1 MNRRTFMQS
10 AGFLA
15 TSLAAQDRPA
25 ARPATGIKTSLM
37 LEMLKGSIDEEFEL
51 AAKAG
56 FQSVESLTQYAAWSN
71 ADIER
76 VRSLCRT
83 HRMTVDTVLAQQ
95 DWKKRPVSIVDPAH
109 RETFLEDVRKAIVYA
124 RKLEIAHIS
133 VTSGLLAAGK
143 TVEQQYASLTEGI
156 KRAADLVAEA
166 KLTLLVEALNSLVDH
181 PGCFLTSN
189 VDSLKLVKELN
200 LPHVR
205 LLFDIYHEQISRG
218 NIIRTLTE
226 AAPYVKVFHVADNPG
241 RNDPGTGE
249 IDYPNVYQ
257 AIRKTGY
264 TGYIGMEYHPL
275 ADPLASFTK
284 AVKGVQEVWRS
295 GA

>member
-1 MNRRTFMQS
+1 MQS
-10 AGFLA
+10 AGLLT
-15 TSLAAQDRPA
+15 TSLAAQGQPA
-25 ARPATGIKTSLM
+25 APAKTGIKPTLM

-51 AAKAG
+51 AAHAG
-56 FQSVESLTQYAAWSN
+56 FQSVESLTQYAAWSD
-71 ADIER
+71 ADVAR
-76 VRSLCRT
+76 VRSLCRSL
-83 HRMTVDTVLAQQ
+83 HLGVDTVLAQQ

-109 RETFLEDVRKAIVYA
+109 RETFLGDIKNAIVYA
-124 RKLEIAHIS
+124 KKLDIQNVS
-133 VTSGLLAAGK
+133 VTSGLSAAGK
-143 TVEQQYASLTEGI
+143 TYEQQWASLTEGI
-156 KRAADLVAEA
+156 KRAADLIAEA

-189 VDSLKLVKELN
+189 VEALKLIKELN

-264 TGYIGMEYHPL
+264 TGYIGMEYHPV

-284 AVKGVQEVWRS
+284 AVKDVQKD
-295 GA
+295 G

>member
-1 MNRRTFMQS
+1 MQS
-10 AGFLA
+10 AGLLA
-15 TSLAAQDRPA
+15 TGMAAQGQPA
-25 ARPATGIKTSLM
+25 APAKTAIKTTLM

-51 AAKAG
+51 AAHAG
-56 FQSVESLTQYAAWSN
+56 FQSVESLTQYAAWSD
-71 ADIER
+71 ADVAR
-76 VRSLCRT
+76 VRSLCRSL
-83 HRMTVDTVLAQQ
+83 HLGVDTVLAQQ

-109 RETFLEDVRKAIVYA
+109 RDTFLGDIRNAIVYA
-124 RKLEIAHIS
+124 KKLDIPNVS
-133 VTSGLLAAGK
+133 VTSGLSAAGK
-143 TVEQQYASLTEGI
+143 TYEQQWASLTEGV

-181 PGCFLTSN
+181 PGCYLTSN
-189 VDSLKLVKELN
+189 VEGLKLIKELN

-218 NIIRTLTE
+218 NIIRTITA
-226 AAPYVKVFHVADNPG
+226 AAPYVSVFHVADNPG

-249 IDYPNVYQ
+249 IDYPNVYR

-264 TGYIGMEYHPL
+264 TGFIGMEYHPL

-284 AVKGVQEVWRS
+284 AVKGVQEAV
-295 GA
+295 

>member
-10 AGFLA
+10 AGLLT
-15 TSLAAQDRPA
+15 TSLAAQGQPA
-25 ARPATGIKTSLM
+25 APAKTGIKTTLM

-56 FQSVESLTQYAAWSN
+56 FQSVESLTQYAAWSD
-71 ADIER
+71 ADVAR
-76 VRSLCRT
+76 VRSLCRSL
-83 HRMTVDTVLAQQ
+83 HLGVDTVLAQQ

-109 RETFLEDVRKAIVYA
+109 REPFLGDIKNAIVYA
-124 RKLEIAHIS
+124 KKLDIPHVS
-133 VTSGLLAAGK
+133 VTSGLSAKGLSY
-143 TVEQQYASLTEGI
+143 EQQWASLTEGV
-156 KRAADLVAEA
+156 KRAADLIAEA

-181 PGCFLTSN
+181 AGCYLTSN
-189 VDSLKLVKELN
+189 VEGLKLIKEIN

-249 IDYPNVYQ
+249 IAWPNVYT

-275 ADPLASFTK
+275 GDPLASFTK
-284 AVKGVQEVWRS
+284 AVKEVQA
-295 GA
+295 GG

>member
-1 MNRRTFMQS
+1 MQS
-10 AGFLA
+10 AGLLT
-15 TSLAAQDRPA
+15 TSLAAQGQPA
-25 ARPATGIKTSLM
+25 APAKTGIKTTLM

-51 AAKAG
+51 AAHAG
-56 FQSVESLTQYAAWSN
+56 FQSVESLTQYAAWSD
-71 ADIER
+71 ADVAR
-76 VRSLCRT
+76 VRSLCRSL
-83 HRMTVDTVLAQQ
+83 HLGVDTVLAQQ

-109 RETFLEDVRKAIVYA
+109 RETFLGDIKNAIVYA
-124 RKLEIAHIS
+124 KKLDMPHVS
-133 VTSGLLAAGK
+133 VTSGLSAKGLSY
-143 TVEQQYASLTEGI
+143 EQQWASLTEGI
-156 KRAADLVAEA
+156 KRAADLIAEA

-181 PGCFLTSN
+181 QGCFLTSN
-189 VDSLKLVKELN
+189 VEALKLVKELN

-218 NIIRTLTE
+218 NIIRTITE
-226 AAPYVKVFHVADNPG
+226 AQPYVKVFHVADNPG

-249 IDYPNVYQ
+249 IYYPNVYQ

-284 AVKGVQEVWRS
+284 AVKEVQVT
-295 GA
+295 G

>member
-1 MNRRTFMQS
+1 MQS
-10 AGFLA
+10 AGLVA
-15 TSLAAQDRPA
+15 TGLAAQAQPVAPA
-25 ARPATGIKTSLM
+25 RTGIKTTLM
-37 LEMLKGSIDEEFEL
+37 LEMLKGSIEEEFEL
-51 AAKAG
+51 AARAG
-56 FQSVESLTQYAAWSN
+56 FQSVESLTQYAAWSD
-71 ADIER
+71 ADIAR
-76 VRSLCRT
+76 VKGLCRSL
-83 HRMTVDTVLAQQ
+83 HLGVDTVLAQQ

-109 RETFLEDVRKAIVYA
+109 RETFLGDVRNAVAYA
-124 RKLEIAHIS
+124 RKLDIQHIS
-133 VTSGLLAAGK
+133 VTSGLTAAGK
-143 TVEQQYASLTEGI
+143 SPEQQYASLTEGI

-166 KLTLLVEALNSLVDH
+166 KLTLLVEALNALVDH

-189 VDSLKLVKELN
+189 VEALKLVKELN

-218 NIIRTLTE
+218 NIIRTITE

-249 IDYPNVYQ
+249 IAWPNVYQ
-257 AIRKTGY
+257 AIRKAGY

-284 AVKGVQEVWRS
+284 AVKEVQIA
-295 GA
+295 G

>member
-1 MNRRTFMQS
+1 
-10 AGFLA
+10 
-15 TSLAAQDRPA
+15 
-25 ARPATGIKTSLM
+25 M

-56 FQSVESLTQYAAWSN
+56 FQSVESLTQYAAWSD
-71 ADIER
+71 ADVAR
-76 VRSLCRT
+76 VRKLCQSL
-83 HRMTVDTVLAQQ
+83 HLGVDTVLAQQ

-109 RETFLEDVRKAIVYA
+109 RDTFLGDIRNAIVYA
-124 RKLEIAHIS
+124 KKLDIPNVS
-133 VTSGLLAAGK
+133 VTSGLSAAGK
-143 TVEQQYASLTEGI
+143 TYEQQWASLTEGV

-181 PGCFLTSN
+181 PGCYLTSN
-189 VDSLKLVKELN
+189 VEGLKLIKELN

-218 NIIRTLTE
+218 NIIRTITE
-226 AAPYVKVFHVADNPG
+226 AAPYVSVFHVADNPG

-249 IDYPNVYQ
+249 IDYPNVYR

-264 TGYIGMEYHPL
+264 TGFIGMEYHPL

-284 AVKGVQEVWRS
+284 AVKGFQEAV
-295 GA
+295 

>member
-1 MNRRTFMQS
+1 MQS
-10 AGFLA
+10 AGLLT
-15 TSLAAQDRPA
+15 TSLAAQGQPA
-25 ARPATGIKTSLM
+25 APAKTGIKPTLM

-51 AAKAG
+51 AAHAG
-56 FQSVESLTQYAAWSN
+56 FQSVESLTQYAAWSD
-71 ADIER
+71 ADVAR
-76 VRSLCRT
+76 VRSLCRSL
-83 HRMTVDTVLAQQ
+83 HLGVDTVLAQQ

-109 RETFLEDVRKAIVYA
+109 RETFLADIRSAIVYSK
-124 RKLEIAHIS
+124 KLDIPHIS
-133 VTSGLLAAGK
+133 VTSGLSAAGK
-143 TVEQQYASLTEGI
+143 TFEQQWASLTEGL
-156 KRAADLVAEA
+156 KRAADLIAEA

-189 VDSLKLVKELN
+189 VEALKLIKELN

-264 TGYIGMEYHPL
+264 TGYIGMEYHPV

-284 AVKGVQEVWRS
+284 AVKDVQKD
-295 GA
+295 G

>member
-1 MNRRTFMQS
+1 MQS
-10 AGFLA
+10 AGLLT
-15 TSLAAQDRPA
+15 TSLAAQGQPA
-25 ARPATGIKTSLM
+25 APAKTGIKPTLM

-51 AAKAG
+51 AAHAG
-56 FQSVESLTQYAAWSN
+56 FQSVESLTQYAAWSD
-71 ADIER
+71 ADVAR
-76 VRSLCRT
+76 VRSLCRSL
-83 HRMTVDTVLAQQ
+83 HLGVDTVLAQQ

-109 RETFLEDVRKAIVYA
+109 RETFLADIRSAIVYSK
-124 RKLEIAHIS
+124 KLDIPHIS
-133 VTSGLLAAGK
+133 VTSGLSAAGK
-143 TVEQQYASLTEGI
+143 TFEQQWASLTEGL
-156 KRAADLVAEA
+156 KRAADLIAEA

-189 VDSLKLVKELN
+189 VEALKLIKELN

-249 IDYPNVYQ
+249 IAWPNVYQ

-284 AVKGVQEVWRS
+284 AVKEVQAA
-295 GA
+295 G

>member
-1 MNRRTFMQS
+1 MNRRTFVQS

-15 TSLAAQDRPA
+15 TNLAAQNRAAAPA
-25 ARPATGIKTSLM
+25 RTGVKTTLM
-37 LEMLKGSIDEEFEL
+37 LEMLKGSIAEEFEL
-51 AAKAG
+51 AAQAG
-56 FQSVESLTQYAAWSN
+56 FQSVESLTQYAAWSE
-71 ADIER
+71 ADVAQ
-76 VRSLCRT
+76 VRSFLRS
-83 HRMTVDTVLAQQ
+83 HHMTVDTVLAQQ

-109 RETFLEDVRKAIVYA
+109 RETFLGDVKSAIVYA
-124 RKLEIAHIS
+124 KKLDILHIS
-133 VTSGLLAAGK
+133 VTSGLTAKGL
-143 TVEQQYASLTEGI
+143 TYEQQWASLTEGV

-189 VDSLKLVKELN
+189 VESLKLIKEVN

-218 NIIRTLTE
+218 NVIRTITE
-226 AAPYVKVFHVADNPG
+226 AMPYVSVFHVADNPG
-241 RNDPGTGE
+241 RNDPGSGE
-249 IDYPNVYQ
+249 VYFPNVYA

-264 TGYIGMEYHPL
+264 AGYIGMEYHPL

-284 AVKGVQEVWRS
+284 AVKTVQEVWSRP
-295 GA
+295 A